1 MENTTYNTGDFA
13 ADTTPTPNQ
22 DILNDCAEEAGE
34 GTTPT
39 PDSSPKVKVKYNHE
53 ESFYSLEQA
62 AQIIQKNMY
71 AKESLEK
78 LQFMAAGKGV
88 SLPDLVD
95 ELFERNEREALSL
108 LKEQFA
114 DDDEGFLNALNLR
127 RKQNEEAFVNTFKDT
142 GEPDINQRLA
152 DEFFELCEQ
161 VPEVSDIRSI
171 PDSVLTEAATSGK
184 SLTLCYLLHGYREAA
199 KKDAQKQTDLQ
210 NAKSSVGSLESP
222 AVGGENP
229 VISALLKGIRK

>member
-1 MENTTYNTGDFA
+1 MENVTKNTGDFA
-13 ADTTPTPNQ
+13 ADTTPMQ
-22 DILNDCAEEAGE
+22 DQDTNIDCAEESGE

-53 ESFYSLEQA
+53 ESFYSLDEA

-78 LQFMAAGKGV
+78 LQFMAAGKGM

-95 ELFERNEREALSL
+95 ELFDRNEREALSL

-114 DDDEGFLNALNLR
+114 DDDEGFINALNLR
-127 RKQNEEAFVNTFKDT
+127 RKQNEEAFVNTFKEK

-161 VPEVSDIRSI
+161 VPEVSDIRAI
-171 PDSVLTEAATSGK
+171 PDSVLAQAATSGK
-184 SLTLCYLLHGYREAA
+184 SLTLCYLLHRYREAA
-199 KKDAQKQTDLQ
+199 QLDARQKTDLQ
-210 NAKSSVGSLESP
+210 NAKSSAGSLESP